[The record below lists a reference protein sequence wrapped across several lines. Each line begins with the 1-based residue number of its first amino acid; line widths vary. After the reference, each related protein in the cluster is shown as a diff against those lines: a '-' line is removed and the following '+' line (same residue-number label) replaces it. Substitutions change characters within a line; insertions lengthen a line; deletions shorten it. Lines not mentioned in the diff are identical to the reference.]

1 MIQKN
6 KIISKKLRSHTA
18 LVVIYC
24 FCLAVMIGS
33 GIATFHSDFCKQ
45 EFKTKHP
52 TLLSVGW
59 SAVLLLL
66 EAVSVR
72 NLLRAQKTADKF
84 AARTAKQ
91 YVEQLTSEHPE
102 LKQFQSVL
110 CNHDFMKRV
119 STLISNELRPSERQ
133 EVLAILSEL
142 DKSDYREYSEKLGQA
157 QQKIKVIIEG
167 HAVVHP
173 EFVDKI
179 YALMFNENYE
189 MYKKQQ
195 QKLNDY
201 VVKNR
206 QNTRK

>member
-1 MIQKN
+1 MAPKN
-6 KIISKKLRSHTA
+6 KIISKKLRSNTVLLA
-18 LVVIYC
+18 IYC
-24 FCLAVMIGS
+24 FCFAVMAGL
-33 GIATFHSDFCKQ
+33 GIATIHSDFYRQ
-45 EFKTKHP
+45 EHTVKYP
-52 TLLSVGW
+52 IMADAMW
-59 SAVLLLL
+59 IAVLILVTYVP
-66 EAVSVR
+66 AR

-91 YVEQLTSEHPE
+91 YVDQLASEHPE

-133 EVLAILSEL
+133 EVLAILSRL
-142 DKSDYREYSEKLGQA
+142 DESDYREYSEKLDQA

-173 EFVDKI
+173 EFIDKI

-195 QKLNDY
+195 QKLNDC

>member
-6 KIISKKLRSHTA
+6 KIISKKLRPYA
-18 LVVIYC
+18 LSLAIYC
-24 FCLAVMIGS
+24 IGFGTLAGL
-33 GIATFHSDFCKQ
+33 GIATFHSDFYRQ
-45 EFKTKHP
+45 EHKVKYPIIGDTM
-52 TLLSVGW
+52 W
-59 SAVLLLL
+59 IAVLILITY
-66 EAVSVR
+66 VHGD

-84 AARTAKQ
+84 AARTAKK
-91 YVEQLTSEHPE
+91 YVDQLASEHPE

-133 EVLAILSEL
+133 EVLAILSRL
-142 DKSDYREYSEKLGQA
+142 DESDYREHSEKLDQA
-157 QQKIKVIIEG
+157 QQKIKVIIEE

-179 YALMFNENYE
+179 YTLVFNENYE